1 MRKSRDRR
9 QNNGPAADIEH
20 AVLLMQTHGQSYA
33 SRYLKNMKVPDETI
47 ARVLSVNPSDR
58 RSVPHCAGPHS
69 PWSEG
74 ANETQERSTRPL
86 SYTFRGK
93 IMHNR

>member
-9 QNNGPAADIEH
+9 QKNGRAADIEH

-33 SRYLKNMKVPDETI
+33 SRYLKNMKFPDETI
-47 ARVLSVNPSDR
+47 ARVLSVNPGDR
-58 RSVPHCAGPHS
+58 RSVPYCAGPHS
-69 PWSEG
+69 TWSEG
-74 ANETQERSTRPL
+74 TNDTPESSTRPL

-93 IMHNR
+93 FIHNR